1 MTVHADEI
9 ALDPTRRYDDKKPP
23 IKRQVDDDDD
33 KNNDDKNDDD
43 DSDSRVLVWALT
55 GLALALAIVW
65 VGKKINDI
73 WDLPLEMILRY
84 PEGPPPS

>member
-1 MTVHADEI
+1 MGADV
-9 ALDPTRRYDDKKPP
+9 ADRLVPNLSPQCVDAMLQNHC
-23 IKRQVDDDDD
+23 QVDSDTTNDKDGDDDN
-33 KNNDDKNDDD
+33 KE
-43 DSDSRVLVWALT
+43 SRVLMWALT

-65 VGKKINDI
+65 VGKKFNDI